1 MKSAFPYYDS
11 TFAGAKD
18 MQIVIISSIA
28 TQVCDMGFVPQQ
40 NRISAGGDAMICILT
55 EIVYCDHQIHQF
67 FCIPLILL
75 SHVDQSQ

>member
-1 MKSAFPYYDS
+1 
-11 TFAGAKD
+11 

-28 TQVCDMGFVPQQ
+28 TQGVMIWVLFP
-40 NRISAGGDAMICILT
+40 NKIASSAGGDAMICILT